1 MFRTNMVIIMLA
13 TRKKRHIGTVVLGL
27 RSHCLTNVTIYVT
40 KVDRLG
46 VKRVKIANNL
56 RKLLIFYFFLYK
68 YFEMLYFLY
77 TRLVKNSKPVHICN
91 FYHCYSQ
98 GHPPCV
104 CVYIYIYRVSQE
116 EYARLREGVPYAK
129 VYRYNPKHLCPKLN
143 GYGDNG
149 Q

>member
-104 CVYIYIYRVSQE
+104 CVYIYIYTGCPRRNMPDFGRVFLMLKYTDITQNTYVQS
-116 EYARLREGVPYAK
+116 
-129 VYRYNPKHLCPKLN
+129 
-143 GYGDNG
+143 
-149 Q
+149 